1 MSIGKTAEYHIRKN
15 PGLKNAE
22 LLALVL
28 KDHAGA
34 KTTEKCITWYKA
46 DLRKRGIIAKK
57 AGGDSKYAG
66 ELAKMD
72 AELAAAKAAKAE
84 VEAKLAKLEAAAKK

>member
-15 PGLKNAE
+15 PTLKNSE

-28 KDHAGA
+28 KDHVGA
-34 KTTEKCITWYKA
+34 KTTEKCMAWYKA

-57 AGGDSKYAG
+57 AGGDSKYAS

-72 AELAAAKAAKAE
+72 AELAATK
-84 VEAKLAKLEAAAKK
+84 AKLAKLEAEAKK